1 MCPRFDSWRYHFPPF
16 IMNPCLRDFSSRGFS
31 FFRLQK
37 QQLVMDDRRYLLG
50 LISEGEHQQQD
61 FKYKVADACKLAK
74 SVSAFANTDGGRLLI
89 GVRDDGHLSGVRSEE
104 EIYMMHQAAYK
115 FCKPEASIKFDT
127 FHVEGRTIVV
137 ATVPASERKPVFAI
151 DEEGRKRAYI
161 RIADENIVASP
172 VHLAIWKESQSKGGT
187 MMTYTD
193 DVRCLLDTMQKRQTL
208 NQLVRR
214 SRLPRHLVI
223 RLLARLIRFG
233 VAQWEHVEQQF
244 LFSLCS
250 IK

>member
-1 MCPRFDSWRYHFPPF
+1 
-16 IMNPCLRDFSSRGFS
+16 
-31 FFRLQK
+31 
-37 QQLVMDDRRYLLG
+37 MDDRQYLLS

-61 FKYKVADACKLAK
+61 FKYRVADACKLAK

-127 FHVEGRTIVV
+127 FHVGKRTIVI
-137 ATVPASERKPVFAI
+137 ATVPPSVKRPICAL

-172 VHLAIWKESQSKGGT
+172 VHLALWRESQKPQGA
-187 MMTYTD
+187 MITYD
-193 DVRCLLDTMQKRQTL
+193 DDIRLLLDAIQGQLPL
-208 NQLVRR
+208 NRIVRL
-214 SRLPRHLVI
+214 SRLPRHKVI
-223 RLLARLIRFG
+223 TLLARLIRFG
-233 VAQWEHVEQQF
+233 NVRCEYVNQQF
-244 LFSLCS
+244 LFS
-250 IK
+250 IA